1 MNVYD
6 NILEMEKR
14 EISKIFVARI
24 GRFPCY
30 RTHLRSMATYHLES
44 KYLHMMGYLY
54 ITGLFWWTIV
64 YYDPRKIE
72 SFQLHIQHE
81 LNRAAR

>member
-30 RTHLRSMATYHLES
+30 STHLRSMATYHLKL
-44 KYLHMMGYLY
+44 KYLDMMGYL
-54 ITGLFWWTIV
+54 
-64 YYDPRKIE
+64 
-72 SFQLHIQHE
+72 
-81 LNRAAR
+81 